1 PQVPH
6 YGPKRRIP
14 CRHPLPTQPGR
25 SEPYVGGIRMHCAR
39 PSSCPETARK
49 MRLRLG
55 VWLALPALAL
65 LLGMSAAAPVAATP
79 QQAPNSRVV
88 IDLPPDY
95 APSPLFSGFQNEAL
109 GVSFIILEAP
119 AAEYDK
125 MAQGFTPQELGKAR
139 H

>member
-1 PQVPH
+1 
-6 YGPKRRIP
+6 
-14 CRHPLPTQPGR
+14 
-25 SEPYVGGIRMHCAR
+25 MHCER
-39 PSSCPETARK
+39 PSTCLETARR

-55 VWLALPALAL
+55 ALLAPPALAL
-65 LLGMSAAAPVAATP
+65 LLGMSAAAPVVAAP

-95 APSPLFSGFQNEAL
+95 TPSPLFSGFQNDAL

-125 MAQGFTPQELGKAR
+125 MAQGFTPQELGKRGITDAR
-139 H
+139 TASLARSGPHVYMRAKQISPAGS